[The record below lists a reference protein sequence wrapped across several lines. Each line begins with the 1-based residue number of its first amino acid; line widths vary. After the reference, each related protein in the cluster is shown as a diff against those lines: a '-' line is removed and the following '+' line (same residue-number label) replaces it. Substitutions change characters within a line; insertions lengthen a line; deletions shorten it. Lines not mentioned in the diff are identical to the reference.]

1 MGAATSYIL
10 GGQAPSPEGVEEV
23 GKAPLLQRVW
33 GRAPAETEFCKIRMP
48 KKTSGGMHL
57 TEFEHVHE
65 TCKTSVEAFTN
76 LISHKLYGTYVT

>member
-1 MGAATSYIL
+1 MRRGYPPPQPTRGFMGAS
-10 GGQAPSPEGVEEV
+10 Q
-23 GKAPLLQRVW
+23 APLLQRVW

-48 KKTSGGMHL
+48 KKTSGGMYL

-76 LISHKLYGTYVT
+76 LISHKLYGKVTKTP